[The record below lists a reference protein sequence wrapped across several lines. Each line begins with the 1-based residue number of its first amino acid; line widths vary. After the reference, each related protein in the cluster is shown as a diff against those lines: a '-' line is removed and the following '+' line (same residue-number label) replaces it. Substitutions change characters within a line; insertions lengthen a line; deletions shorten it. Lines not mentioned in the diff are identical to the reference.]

1 MTLQEKEEEIKRKFN
16 KLNPVSDK
24 VTLESFRNIGTK
36 TETDE
41 SVYVLKF
48 KGVLNEYRSSIN
60 YKELDGISLIDAT
73 VNEIKSKALSLV
85 NDDEKQQKV
94 KEKKSYLA
102 TQAQAI
108 KASVSATEGDKYY
121 EIYEQYNKVINL
133 FNSIDSSHKY
143 VINSIYN
150 QGFKIIIANVIQNIY
165 ESNNISEDTLEKIA
179 TELKKLWEICKK
191 NNYVVNSDGN
201 ANGFPC
207 HVSAYDIEGK
217 SDKKYIEYNKFR
229 SSRLG
234 AEYGTFY
241 YNGEILLNEFNEENE
256 DIKST
261 KRYFVNLLA
270 PRKGVKPLG
279 DIGFYWLSKDNPDY
293 GTHNDKDVIV
303 DYPERFKTEMGAPFG
318 VEVSKEEYTK
328 ALEEIQSLYS
338 FTKIDEKTLFQNISF
353 LIYDDCDFGK
363 NLIDEISNARKT
375 IDEIDNSIASNNEE
389 QKRDFLAEAGMPPT
403 LGDLFKTIMCHL
415 ETFTHMVFTCSQTI
429 YNQIKDNERTPD
441 KLHLNLDDTDIINY
455 DIITSNKSVTP
466 VTPFPGIYRE
476 QDYSSTNKESLHPLR
491 GQPPDGIK
499 SMSWTGEIDK
509 NLEKKMEE
517 TILVESIYNKI
528 TSVYESMQESAGE
541 EIPTSYG
548 IMPYPILPT
557 DLNHSLFPAY
567 SIDRIDGL
575 AAYLAFRMSLLHYC
589 KKINSDQ
596 YQMGTIGEVDGFN
609 YWETLRSSVG
619 SDSGALNILR
629 NINDKIGGLDKFD
642 ETVRQIVTCTSED
655 DRFKTDGRYIF
666 ERYAKTFGIVDTCN
680 DDGTYTEGREL
691 KKSQRIL
698 AEGNNR
704 QGISEYQYRYMEDI
718 KDSSLEENN
727 YYHRFKTNKLIP
739 IGMETFDELANI
751 VTPKRNDTGYLTFDI
766 KASNTTPPTQN
777 DVVVCGTPTHNPSD
791 EHIQYEVTN
800 NDMFRVF
807 IDGGDK
813 YGERAIGQ
821 IRDSILNT
829 YKDGDVEIGGGN
841 YKQTFNLSNIR
852 ESYFNIDDSDFVK
865 YFGDKKLSL
874 YPNTAI
880 QEEITDVA
888 DPNCIYFPTDKS
900 SIRIPNGYIQSTR
913 NNGKAK
919 VDAKILYD
927 ENIKVVKSKLYKSDG
942 ETLVGNENQLSDEY
956 LKLVGDGT
964 ADLKTLKL
972 RDFDIYV
979 SINNA
984 QKELVSLFGS
994 QLYYKLNEGLRE
1006 NPFACDAAKAFLFLH
1021 TLKYD
1026 IKSIYKLGYGAVCVD
1041 GVDERPMI
1049 VPYGC
1054 LLLEGALIYR
1064 YRYWNK
1070 AAKDLLSPIYADEDG
1085 DEPSNITAD
1094 DGCGFLFYEE
1104 GALTTPFIF
1113 PRIAIQQEK
1122 SKHFLYK
1129 NLAISQYYDL
1139 YTQNELLHKFEDF
1152 VKGDWQTIK
1161 NALELKRGDG
1171 RVLSVEEFNGFAA
1184 TIKTF
1189 VDNNDTSDIWQV
1201 LSEHTP
1207 FNYTTSADESR
1218 ECKLSN
1224 FVGNYWYIKPT
1235 PSGNLQLRV
1244 YEGNT
1249 LINDLFY
1256 AVYLSKILVSSTV
1269 GYNTGTV
1276 LSIGKNA
1283 FNNYLNGFKKT
1294 ITGIYNANSEA
1305 VTEEPQRE
1313 NTTQLDKNIDLK
1325 VTIYM
1330 YIKNLWD
1337 RWLLH
1342 NNNMGDI
1349 VKDNPYSV
1357 RNYFINFMFCDS
1369 FYRNMY
1375 NMTVNM
1381 EHAANMISNDHV
1393 TDAPK
1398 SLHSYLGDIACEN
1411 KCIFLALPDTVDLG
1425 NPDTV
1430 TAIANMN
1437 SMFVPYTWKEK
1448 KKIRQENKFIVM
1460 HCYTDSGVIGKQ
1472 QEAAGEGFDLY
1483 AFDDGK
1489 NVTSVAKGATE
1500 LFKNLVG
1507 EKEDALRKANKN
1519 NPDDPFYKLNMQKI
1533 RYGYN
1538 VPSFGV
1544 AFSRQN
1550 NSIFKNI
1557 NVNMDTPMVTEVY
1570 SKTYEDIVNK
1580 ASGNTAHVTFYG
1592 QDIYPVFQ
1600 NYSYQCEVEM
1610 MGNAQVT
1617 PMMYIQLLN
1626 IPLFNGAYM
1635 ITSVQHDMKPGYM
1648 TTKFKAIKMS
1658 KRCPRYVDSAYV
1670 ETDGTYGGVSGG
1682 GSAGGGTYI
1691 DTSYGLSYGC
1701 NGFDITKAKQGGYNY
1716 KGSNMPKI
1724 VKEMHQ
1730 FSGCCVGGVHQM
1742 FNGGLGKAWVDT
1754 TPNYGWA
1761 GYSAYIPF
1769 EDLFLKQS
1777 QLYELVAY
1785 VGADGRYPSDAPDV
1799 KNNDDRKKWN
1809 EWFSKTE
1816 YYNKDCCVMFMT
1828 HGQHPPKT
1836 GDKWN
1841 RESQNNQQL
1850 TNELYNTRADFN
1862 SNNFTDKTR
1871 EYGHGV
1877 WWDAQ
1882 SHHWVSD
1889 VIQTTDVVTG
1899 GKGLAIS
1906 GPICYSDGAKY
1917 WRLYALRDDCKG
1929 EGKIEITSNTDATAH
1944 DASEEQKKR
1953 GEEVMRLLRKNIPSL
1968 TPVQAAG
1975 IAGVWGHESGG
1986 WNPEASA
1993 TPNSSAFGLAQWV
2006 KIRTAGSESNTNG
2019 DFVQYLQRK
2028 KPSEYENIKNM
2039 NITQVHDYF
2048 KANYN
2053 TIEKQI
2059 VFAVYEMTE
2068 IPQFKLNSGNKCNVL
2083 GNEAN
2088 YSTSTIYNT
2097 GNILS
2102 VNYAPYPD
2110 NKTFE
2115 GNKTAIHDVIRRF
2128 LLGYEMQ
2135 NQPPKADEVKMESR
2149 LGWAKIA
2156 FEIAMDKNIWA

>member
-73 VNEIKSKALSLV
+73 VNEMKSKALSLV
-85 NDDEKQQKV
+85 NDDEKQQKAE
-94 KEKKSYLA
+94 EKKKYLA
-102 TQAQAI
+102 SQKQAI
-108 KASVSATEGDKYY
+108 NADASVIESDKYY
-121 EIYEQYNKVINL
+121 EIYEQYNKVMNA
-133 FNSIDSSHKY
+133 FNAIPVSHRY
-143 VINSIYN
+143 VIESKYK
-150 QGFKIIIANVIQNIY
+150 QGFKIVLFNPVQQNNKSIT
-165 ESNNISEDTLEKIA
+165 EGTLEKIA
-179 TELKKLWEICKK
+179 TELKKLWDMCKK
-191 NNYVVNSDGN
+191 NNYVVNSDGT
-201 ANGFPC
+201 ATGFPC
-207 HVSAYDIEGK
+207 QVSAYNIEDK
-217 SDKKYIEYNKFR
+217 SDKKYIEYNNFRTSKF
-229 SSRLG
+229 G
-234 AEYGTFY
+234 KEGKY
-241 YNGEILLNEFNEENE
+241 YNNGEILLNEVNADNEKINSE
-256 DIKST
+256 S
-261 KRYFVNLLA
+261 RYFVNLLM
-270 PRKGVKPLG
+270 PKKGIQSSIVSTDFSWYKKG
-279 DIGFYWLSKDNPDY
+279 DNSNQDTLMQKDKNE
-293 GTHNDKDVIV
+293 IV
-303 DYPERFKTEMGAPFG
+303 EYPERFRVEIGAPFG
-318 VEVSKEEYTK
+318 IDVGKDEYVKIVALLGGNHTNATEE
-328 ALEEIQSLYS
+328 
-338 FTKIDEKTLFQNISF
+338 TLFQNISV
-353 LIYDDCDFGK
+353 LIYDDCDFGF
-363 NLIDEISNARKT
+363 NLIDEIHKARVKV
-375 IDEIDNSIASNNEE
+375 DEIDKSIASSNEE
-389 QKRDFLAEAGMPPT
+389 TKRDLLAEAGMPPT

-415 ETFTHMVFTCSQTI
+415 ETFTHMVFSCSQTI

-441 KLHLNLDDTDIINY
+441 KLHLNLSDTDIINY
-455 DIITSNKSVTP
+455 DIITSNKNVTP
-466 VTPFPGIYRE
+466 VTPFPGIFRE

-499 SMSWTGEIDK
+499 SQSWTGEIDK
-509 NLEKKMEE
+509 DLEKKMEE
-517 TILVESIYNKI
+517 TLLVESIYEKI
-528 TSVYESMQESAGE
+528 TSVYNSMQETAGE
-541 EIPTSYG
+541 EIPTSYN

-557 DLNHSLFPAY
+557 DLNHSLFPTY
-567 SIDRIDGL
+567 STDGVDGL
-575 AAYLAFRMSLLHYC
+575 AAYLAFRLSLLCYT
-589 KKINSDQ
+589 KELDLRQAQI
-596 YQMGTIGEVDGFN
+596 GTIGEIDGFN
-609 YWETLRSSVG
+609 FWETLRSRFG
-619 SDSGALNILR
+619 NDNGALNMLR
-629 NINDKIGGLDKFD
+629 NINDQIGGLDKFD
-642 ETVRQIVTCTSED
+642 ETVKHIVTCTSED
-655 DRFKTDGRYIF
+655 ERFKTDGRYIF
-666 ERYAKTFGIVDTCN
+666 ERYTKTFGIVDTCN
-680 DDGTYTEGREL
+680 DDGTYTEGRGL

-698 AEGNNR
+698 SEGNNSS
-704 QGISEYQYRYMEDI
+704 GIAEYQYRYMEDI
-718 KDSSLEENN
+718 SPLSSLENKR
-727 YYHRFKTNKLIP
+727 YQTNKLIP
-739 IGMETFDELANI
+739 IGIETFDELSSVVA
-751 VTPKRNDTGYLTFDI
+751 PKRNDTGYLTFDI
-766 KASNTTPPTQN
+766 KTENNTPPTQN
-777 DVVVCGTPTHNPSD
+777 NVVTCGTPNHDPSD
-791 EHIQYEVTN
+791 ERIQYEVTN
-800 NDMFRVF
+800 NDMFRIFV
-807 IDGGDK
+807 DNNGDK
-813 YGERAIGQ
+813 YGERAISQ
-821 IRDSILNT
+821 IRESIVDT
-829 YKDGDVEIGGGN
+829 YKDSDIEISGGN
-841 YKQTFNLSNIR
+841 YNQTFKLGEVRQN
-852 ESYFNIDDSDFVK
+852 YFNVDNSHFAK
-865 YFGDKKLSL
+865 YFGNEGLSL

-880 QEEITDVA
+880 QEEVTDIV
-888 DPNCIYFPTDKS
+888 DQNCIYFPTDKS
-900 SIRIPNGYIQSTR
+900 SIRVPNGYISSTR
-913 NNGKAK
+913 NNSNAK
-919 VDAKILYD
+919 VDARLRTEDDDIL
-927 ENIKVVKSKLYKSDG
+927 KAVLYKNEDL
-942 ETLVGNENQLSDEY
+942 LVGGLNQNNDEY
-956 LKLVGDGT
+956 QKLIGDGT
-964 ADLKTLKL
+964 ADAKTLKL
-972 RDFDIYV
+972 RDFDVYV
-979 SINNA
+979 SRADN
-984 QKELVSLFGS
+984 QRELTSLFGS
-994 QLYYKLNEGLRE
+994 QLYYKLNEGLSE
-1006 NPFACDAAKAFLFLH
+1006 NQFVCDAAKAFLFLH
-1021 TLKYD
+1021 TLKYNLKD
-1026 IKSIYKLGYGAVCVD
+1026 IYKEGLGMVRLNGKI
-1041 GVDERPMI
+1041 DERPMI
-1049 VPYGC
+1049 VPYGG

-1070 AAKDLLSPIYADEDG
+1070 MTKDLLSPIYDDENVG
-1085 DEPSNITAD
+1085 EPNNITAD
-1094 DGCGFLFYEE
+1094 EGCGLLFYGE
-1104 GALTTPFIF
+1104 GVITTPFIYSTNE
-1113 PRIAIQQEK
+1113 IQREK
-1122 SKHFLYK
+1122 SEHFLYK
-1129 NLAISQYYDL
+1129 NLAVSQYYDL

-1152 VKGDWQTIK
+1152 VRGDWQTIK
-1161 NALELKRGDG
+1161 NALELKRSDG
-1171 RVLSVEEFNGFAA
+1171 RTLSVEEFNGLVA
-1184 TIKTF
+1184 TLKTLI
-1189 VDNNDTSDIWQV
+1189 DNDDVSDVWQV
-1201 LSEHTP
+1201 LSGQIS
-1207 FNYTTSADESR
+1207 FNYITSADESL
-1218 ECKLSN
+1218 ECKLGN

-1256 AVYLSKILVSSTV
+1256 NIYLSKILVSSTV
-1269 GYNTGTV
+1269 GYRDKTS
-1276 LSIGKNA
+1276 LSINRNA
-1283 FNNYLNGFKKT
+1283 FNDYLNGFKKT
-1294 ITGIYNANSEA
+1294 IMGIYNANSEA
-1305 VTEEPQRE
+1305 VTEEPQVE
-1313 NTTQLDKNIDLK
+1313 DTTQLDKNVDLRIG
-1325 VTIYM
+1325 IYM

-1342 NNNMGDI
+1342 NNNMGDVI
-1349 VKDNPYSV
+1349 KDNPYSV
-1357 RNYFINFMFCDS
+1357 KNYFTNFVFCDS

-1375 NMTVNM
+1375 NMTINM

-1411 KCIFLALPDTVDLG
+1411 KCMFLALPDTVDLG
-1425 NPDTV
+1425 NPDTT

-1448 KKIRQENKFIVM
+1448 KKIRQENTFLVM
-1460 HCYTDSGVIGKQ
+1460 HCYTDSGVIGQQ
-1472 QEAAGEGFDLY
+1472 QEAAGEGFDIY
-1483 AFDDGK
+1483 AFKDGT
-1489 NVTSVAKGATE
+1489 NVASVAQGATE

-1507 EKEDALRKANKN
+1507 EKENALTEAYKKN
-1519 NPDDPFYKLNMQKI
+1519 PNDPYYKLNMQKI

-1550 NSIFKNI
+1550 NSIFKSI

-1570 SKTYEDIVNK
+1570 SKTYEDIINK

-1648 TTKFKAIKMS
+1648 TTRFKAIKMS

-1670 ETDGTYGGVSGG
+1670 ETDGAYGGVSGG

-1691 DTSYGLSYGC
+1691 DTSYGISYGC

-1742 FNGGLGKAWVDT
+1742 FNGGLGKAWIDT

-1785 VGADGRYPSDAPDV
+1785 VDADGRYPNDAPDV

-1850 TNELYNTRADFN
+1850 TNELYNTRADFK
-1862 SNNFTDKTR
+1862 SDNFSDKTR

-1929 EGKIEITSNTDATAH
+1929 KGKMEVTSNTDATAH
-1944 DASEEQKKR
+1944 NASEEQKKR
-1953 GEEVMRLLRKNIPSL
+1953 GEEVMRLLQQRIPEL

-1993 TPNSSAFGLAQWV
+1993 TPNSSAFGLAQWL
-2006 KIRTAGSESNTNG
+2006 KIRTGGSESNPEG
-2019 DFVQYLQRK
+2019 DFVKYMK
-2028 KPSEYENIKNM
+2028 SKGEGSKIEGM
-2039 NITQVHDYF
+2039 NVAQVHDYF
-2048 KANYN
+2048 KANYK

-2059 VFAVYEMTE
+2059 DFAVYEMKN
-2068 IPQFKLNSGNKCNVL
+2068 IDQFKLNSGNKCNVL

-2102 VNYAPYPD
+2102 VNYAPYPG

-2156 FEIAMDKNIWA
+2156 FEIAMEKNIWA